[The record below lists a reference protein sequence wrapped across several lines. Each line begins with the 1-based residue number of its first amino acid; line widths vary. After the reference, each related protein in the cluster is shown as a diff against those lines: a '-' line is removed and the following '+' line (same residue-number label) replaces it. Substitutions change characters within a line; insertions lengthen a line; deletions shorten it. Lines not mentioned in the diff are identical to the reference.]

1 MLALLKT
8 ASGPGNMALRD
19 IPEPTTPPGWLKLKV
34 YACGVCGSD
43 LHIFHD
49 DIQLPLQP
57 PVVIGHEFS
66 GTVVEVG
73 EGVEGWAFGDRATC
87 EPGIEPCGAC
97 ISCRTGSYNL
107 CPNKSPIG
115 YVHNGGFTSYCV
127 VPAQYSYPLSDEVSL
142 KAGALLEPMACVVH
156 GVVECTGIRAAD
168 VVVVSGP
175 GSIGLLAMQVARVE
189 GGHVIV
195 VGTEGDERRLKLAR
209 ELGADLTVDVSS
221 EDVAGIVRDLTG
233 GVGADL
239 VLECSGAPAA
249 ARMGLQLVRRGG
261 QYTQI
266 GLFSGPF
273 SLDFGLVA
281 YKEVQARG
289 SLGSTW
295 SSWKR
300 SIALLDSG
308 QVRTELLVSDMM
320 PITAWQ
326 EAFEKI
332 RERQALKVLL
342 TPVD

>member
-1 MLALLKT
+1 MVP
-8 ASGPGNMALRD
+8 SR
-19 IPEPTTPPGWLKLKV
+19 
-34 YACGVCGSD
+34 YA
-43 LHIFHD
+43 
-49 DIQLPLQP
+49 
-57 PVVIGHEFS
+57 
-66 GTVVEVG
+66 
-73 EGVEGWAFGDRATC
+73 
-87 EPGIEPCGAC
+87 
-97 ISCRTGSYNL
+97 
-107 CPNKSPIG
+107 
-115 YVHNGGFTSYCV
+115 
-127 VPAQYSYPLSDEVSL
+127 YPLSNEVSL
-142 KAGALLEPMACVVH
+142 KAGALLEPLACVVH
-156 GVVECTGIRAAD
+156 GVVECTGIRATD

-195 VGTEGDERRLKLAR
+195 VGTDGDERRLELAR

-221 EDVAGIVRDLTG
+221 EDAAGIVHDLTG
-233 GVGADL
+233 GVGADV

-249 ARMGLQLVRRGG
+249 ARMGMELVRRGG

-281 YKEVQARG
+281 YKEVKVAG

-300 SIALLDSG
+300 AIALLDNG
-308 QVRTELLVSDMM
+308 QVRTELLVSDVI

-342 TPVD
+342 TPVH